1 MYTKTCHGS
10 KVSIKKNQKA
20 VRESR
25 IFYLLHVYQ
34 IVAPIN
40 FYQNFF
46 FGGGGIL
53 FIWIK
58 LKLCSSLDI
67 LLKYGT

>member
-40 FYQNFF
+40 FYQNFL
-46 FGGGGIL
+46 GGGYSVYMDQIEIM
-53 FIWIK
+53 FQ
-58 LKLCSSLDI
+58 S
-67 LLKYGT
+67 

>member
-46 FGGGGIL
+46 FFGGGI
-53 FIWIK
+53 F
-58 LKLCSSLDI
+58 CSYVSN
-67 LLKYGT
+67 

>member
-46 FGGGGIL
+46 LGGGYSVYMDQIEIM
-53 FIWIK
+53 FQ
-58 LKLCSSLDI
+58 S
-67 LLKYGT
+67 